1 MILQIRKNIQINDN
15 TLITCIAGF
24 LKRFNDSSNLFS
36 HLYENNE
43 LTDAPKCFTSLTALL
58 VAFCI
63 FPRI

>member
-36 HLYENNE
+36 HLM
-43 LTDAPKCFTSLTALL
+43 K
-58 VAFCI
+58 I
-63 FPRI
+63 